1 MAWGRTRT
9 TSSFCVETVLN
20 ILVIMGIWRCV
31 IYIHLNGIVE
41 GVLHRWQHSL
51 NSTICFYIRLYLFL
65 SSSFHDLTFFFFFI
79 GKVLSFSTPG
89 EKTIVGNDNSS
100 ACCHFASAS
109 YSVIL
114 SLPQVGMFLVCENYR
129 PDSRSQEKAYC
140 GKCHVITKRK

>member
-1 MAWGRTRT
+1 MCYLYSPEWNSRRCSTQMAAFFKQYHMFLH
-9 TSSFCVETVLN
+9 SSLPVFEQFRPRLN
-20 ILVIMGIWRCV
+20 
-31 IYIHLNGIVE
+31 
-41 GVLHRWQHSL
+41 
-51 NSTICFYIRLYLFL
+51 FL
-65 SSSFHDLTFFFFFI
+65 FFFI